1 MSRCCWCS
9 GLKEPGNSNISSSS
23 SSSSS
28 NSSLGKVQEHTSR
41 ANGCCAPASGC
52 RTSQFSRQC
61 ASCVCKEQPVHG
73 QQPRLPQS
81 KPNLKGK
88 ASINRPFEG
97 SVAARHRKQFIAALA
112 TLIAQPP
119 PFTIQTNTPTP
130 QHPNTPTPQHPNTPR
145 LSVATHMPPPSPCFN
160 VRFFKSFDHRST

>member
-9 GLKEPGNSNISSSS
+9 GLKEPGNSNS

-28 NSSLGKVQEHTSR
+28 NNSSSGKVQERTSR

-97 SVAARHRKQFIAALA
+97 PLAARHRKQFIAALGP
-112 TLIAQPP
+112 LIAQPP

-130 QHPNTPTPQHPNTPR
+130 QGSLLRLTCHLQVPASTCDFSKVSTIAQPNQR
-145 LSVATHMPPPSPCFN
+145 EEGGEGGVCW
-160 VRFFKSFDHRST
+160 